1 MTAKEFLNKGYKID
15 RRINAKLEQQANL
28 RELATKTGTVMS
40 DMPGNPNKGKSR
52 VEEIIVKIMMLEEE
66 INTDIDELVSLKT
79 DITKAIGTV
88 SDPEESLLLT
98 LRYLNYKTWEEIADE
113 LNCSVRKV
121 HIVHSKALSDV
132 IVPKE

>member
-28 RELATKTGTVMS
+28 RELASRTGAVIS
-40 DMPGNPNKGKSR
+40 DMPRNPNKGRSR
-52 VEEIIVKIMMLEEE
+52 VEEIIVKIMTLEEE
-66 INTDIDELVSLKT
+66 INEDIDELVSLKS

-88 SDPEESLLLT
+88 DDPEESLLLT
-98 LRYLNYKTWEEIADE
+98 LRYLNYKTWEDIADE

-121 HIVHSKALSDV
+121 HIVHSRALANV
-132 IVPKE
+132 IVPEE

>member
-28 RELATKTGTVMS
+28 RELASRTGAVIS
-40 DMPGNPNKGKSR
+40 GMPGNPNKGRSR
-52 VEEIIVKIMMLEEE
+52 VEEIIVKIMTLEEE
-66 INTDIDELVSLKT
+66 INADIDELVSLKS

-88 SDPEESLLLT
+88 DDPEESLLLT
-98 LRYLNYKTWEEIADE
+98 LRYLNYKTWEDIADE

-121 HIVHSKALSDV
+121 HIVYSRALTNV
-132 IVPKE
+132 VVPAE

>member
-40 DMPGNPNKGKSR
+40 GMPGNPNKGKSR

-66 INTDIDELVSLKT
+66 INTDIDEMVSLKM